1 MGRFIEGSGNQA
13 ILGSDREQL
22 STNVD
27 IIMLIFVQCEMYEQ
41 LPVYNGLFHL
51 ITVHL

>member
-13 ILGSDREQL
+13 ILGSDHEQL

-27 IIMLIFVQCEMYEQ
+27 IIMLIFNLCMMQCEMYQ
-41 LPVYNGLFHL
+41 NSYQFTMGYS
-51 ITVHL
+51 I